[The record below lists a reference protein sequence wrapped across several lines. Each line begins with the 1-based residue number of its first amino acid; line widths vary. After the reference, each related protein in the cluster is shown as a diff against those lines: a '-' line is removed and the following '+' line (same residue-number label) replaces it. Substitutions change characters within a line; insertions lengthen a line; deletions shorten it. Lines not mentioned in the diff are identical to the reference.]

1 MNSEINSKLNIE
13 NLVLDLE
20 SEVNAKT
27 SKINQIKM
35 EIDQI
40 VLEKKSYEE
49 KFNRLGMD
57 ENENIKNMIIAKNKE
72 DRERLV
78 DQRNSL
84 TADIET
90 IKLKKNKLNNKIL
103 EISKKIILN
112 EEKFEKNNEDYHL
125 KQKDKEVLEEN
136 LEQFNSK
143 LSNIKK
149 LILSDEESVY
159 KIKDEIKTLNKDI
172 NEKKVSGEQYDS
184 NLHKSQIEID
194 QLLEQLEDVD
204 YVDDVKQITD
214 QEMEEI
220 KIIGENELTKSKFYK
235 LQKNIDN
242 FGPVNLLA
250 PQEYIKLN
258 ERFEFLESQIID
270 LENSLENLNKTISK
284 IDSESQTAFSDT
296 FNLIS
301 AKYDEYVKRLFG
313 GGEGKLVL
321 TNPDSLKDSGIE
333 VMLKIGLKKYRN
345 LKSYSGGERALA
357 GIALLLS
364 AYFVKPAPFLLLDEV
379 DAPLDDKNIIKFGAM
394 LEEIS
399 ELSQV
404 AIITHNKATM
414 KFAKQLIGVTSR
426 LEGISEVVPIDL
438 PK

>member
-1 MNSEINSKLNIE
+1 M
-13 NLVLDLE
+13 
-20 SEVNAKT
+20 
-27 SKINQIKM
+27 
-35 EIDQI
+35 
-40 VLEKKSYEE
+40 
-49 KFNRLGMD
+49 
-57 ENENIKNMIIAKNKE
+57 
-72 DRERLV
+72 
-78 DQRNSL
+78 
-84 TADIET
+84 
-90 IKLKKNKLNNKIL
+90 
-103 EISKKIILN
+103 
-112 EEKFEKNNEDYHL
+112 
-125 KQKDKEVLEEN
+125 
-136 LEQFNSK
+136 
-143 LSNIKK
+143 
-149 LILSDEESVY
+149 
-159 KIKDEIKTLNKDI
+159 
-172 NEKKVSGEQYDS
+172 
-184 NLHKSQIEID
+184 HKSQIEID

-313 GGEGKLVL
+313 GGEWEKLVL